1 MEVIDREGEYY
12 RVADSAWSDPL
23 DGSYSMRFGAR
34 WNAPGSF
41 PVTYLNADVGTARA
55 NARRFLTE
63 GLQGQPFSV
72 EDLDPA
78 ELPVLVSTDV
88 PDGQYLDVVTRPG
101 CVGNGLPPKYPSDGA
116 GGIVARTVCQKVGQE
131 AWDADLPGVAC
142 RSAAAGAPNDGE
154 ELAWF
159 DRHIVTLEAKETQ
172 AFEDW
177 YGPIDW

>member
-101 CVGNGLPPKYPSDGA
+101 CVGNGLPPTYPSDGA
-116 GGIVARTVCQKVGQE
+116 GGIVAWTVCQKVGQE

-159 DRHIVTLEAKETQ
+159 DRHVVTLEAKETQ

>member
-12 RVADSAWSDPL
+12 RVADPAWTDPL

-34 WNAPGSF
+34 WNAQGSF
-41 PVTYLNADVGTARA
+41 PVTYLNANVPTARA

-63 GLQGQPFSV
+63 GLQGQPFGV
-72 EDLDPA
+72 EDIDPS

-88 PDGQYLDVVTRPG
+88 PDGQYLDVVTRAG
-101 CVGNGLPPKYPSDGA
+101 CAANGLPATYPGDGT
-116 GGIVARTVCQKVGQE
+116 GGIVSWTVCQKVGQE
-131 AWDADLPGVAC
+131 AWDSDLRGIAC
-142 RSAAAGAPNDGE
+142 RSAAAGASTDGE

-159 DRHIVTLEAKETQ
+159 DRHLVTLGAKETQ

-177 YGPIDW
+177 YGTIDW